1 MAMSS
6 NDDSTDLTGKLL
18 IASPGMTDPRF
29 ANAVIFMCAHSEDGA
44 MGLIVN
50 MPAPEIKI
58 ESLLAQLD
66 VPVTGEVRETMIHFG
81 GPVETGRGFVLHSQ
95 DYLSEQGTMT
105 VGSDFA
111 MTASV
116 EILQSLA
123 HGKGPTRAL
132 LMLGYSGWG
141 PGQLES
147 EIVQNGWLVTEA
159 DPGIVFRDDGADKW
173 AEALRFAGIDPRM
186 LSAVGGS
193 A

>member
-1 MAMSS
+1 MQDH
-6 NDDSTDLTGKLL
+6 DDSFDLTGKLL

-50 MPAPEIKI
+50 MPAPEIRI
-58 ESLLAQLD
+58 ESILAQLD
-66 VPVTGEVRETMIHFG
+66 IPIGTPQDDILIHFG
-81 GPVETGRGFVLHSQ
+81 GPVETGRGFVLHTA
-95 DYLSEQGTMT
+95 DYVGGEGTMKVT
-105 VGSDFA
+105 RDFS

-116 EILQSLA
+116 EILERLA
-123 HGKGPTRAL
+123 TGDGPASAL

-147 EIVQNGWLVTEA
+147 EIVQNGWLVTDA
-159 DPGIVFRDDGADKW
+159 LPGIVFLGDPSEKW
-173 AEALRFAGIDPRM
+173 ANALRAAGIDPRV
-186 LSAVGGS
+186 LSGAGGS

>member
-1 MAMSS
+1 
-6 NDDSTDLTGKLL
+6 
-18 IASPGMTDPRF
+18 
-29 ANAVIFMCAHSEDGA
+29 

-58 ESLLAQLD
+58 QSLLAQLN
-66 VPVTGEVRETMIHFG
+66 VPLTGETRDIMIHFG
-81 GPVETGRGFVLHSQ
+81 GPVETGRGFVLHSP
-95 DYLSEQGTMT
+95 DYLSEQGTIT
-105 VGSDFA
+105 VGADFA

-123 HGKGPTRAL
+123 NGKGPSRAL

-141 PGQLES
+141 PGQLEN
-147 EIVQNGWLVTEA
+147 EIIQNGWLVTQA
-159 DPGIVFRDDGADKW
+159 DPGIVFRDDGSDKW

-186 LSAVGGS
+186 LSGTGGS

>member
-1 MAMSS
+1 MQDLDESF
-6 NDDSTDLTGKLL
+6 DLTGKLL

-50 MPAPEIKI
+50 MPAPEIRI
-58 ESLLAQLD
+58 ESILAQLD
-66 VPVTGEVRETMIHFG
+66 IPIGTPQDDILIHFG
-81 GPVETGRGFVLHSQ
+81 GPVETGRGFVLHTA
-95 DYLSEQGTMT
+95 DYVGGEGTMKVT
-105 VGSDFA
+105 RDFS

-116 EILQSLA
+116 EILERLA
-123 HGKGPTRAL
+123 TGDGPASAL

-147 EIVQNGWLVTEA
+147 EIVQNGWLVTDA
-159 DPGIVFRDDGADKW
+159 LPGIVFLGDPSEKW
-173 AEALRFAGIDPRM
+173 ANALRAAGIDPRV
-186 LSAVGGS
+186 LSGAGGS